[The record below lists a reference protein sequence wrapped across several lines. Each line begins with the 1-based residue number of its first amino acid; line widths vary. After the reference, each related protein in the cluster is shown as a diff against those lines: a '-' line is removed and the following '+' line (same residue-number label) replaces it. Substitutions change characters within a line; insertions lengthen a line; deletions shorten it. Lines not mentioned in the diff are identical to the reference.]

1 MSHPHGAPSGIRYHR
16 GMLRT
21 PSLLSVIAASAV
33 AAALA
38 VATGGCGKP
47 APTADQGSKA
57 VAIETVDRVEVPGT
71 RGTPDQAPPTMKM
84 GAPEGGAIA
93 GAPPGGAAGDDPF
106 RLKPEEGTLAIVAPA
121 EGAAGTEVVATVN
134 VTPAGPYHI
143 NLEFPTKL
151 ELSGPAAVVIAKPKL
166 TAGGH
171 DKAKGDADAFED
183 GKLTFTVKMTPQ
195 PGAHTVTGTFKFAVC
210 DKDTCLAKKEQI
222 SIAVAAK

>member
-1 MSHPHGAPSGIRYHR
+1 MSHPRGAPSGIRYHR

-21 PSLLSVIAASAV
+21 PSLLS
-33 AAALA
+33 ALA
-38 VATGGCGKP
+38 VVAVVGAAPGCGKP
-47 APTADQGSKA
+47 APAADKGSKT

-84 GAPEGGAIA
+84 GAPEGAAIT
-93 GAPPGGAAGDDPF
+93 GTPPGGAAGDDPF

-121 EGAAGTEVVATVN
+121 EGAAGTELVATVN

-151 ELSGPAAVVIAKPKL
+151 ELTGPAGVVIAKPKQ

-171 DKAKGDADAFED
+171 DKARGDADAFED
-183 GKLTFTVKMTPQ
+183 GKLTFTVRMTPQ
-195 PGAHTVTGTFKFAVC
+195 PGAHTVTGSFKFAVC

>member
-1 MSHPHGAPSGIRYHR
+1 MSHPRGTPSGIRYHR
-16 GMLRT
+16 VMLRT
-21 PSLLSVIAASAV
+21 PSLLSV
-33 AAALA
+33 LA
-38 VATGGCGKP
+38 VVVAVGAAVGCGTP
-47 APTADQGSKA
+47 APTADHGSKT

-71 RGTPDQAPPTMKM
+71 RGTPDQAPPTMNM
-84 GAPEGGAIA
+84 GGPAGAI
-93 GAPPGGAAGDDPF
+93 GGGPPGGAAADNPF

-121 EGAAGTEVVATVN
+121 EGPAGAEVVATVN

-151 ELSGPAAVVIAKPKL
+151 DLTGPAAVVITKPKL

-183 GKLTFTVKMTPQ
+183 GKLTFTVRMTAQ

>member
-1 MSHPHGAPSGIRYHR
+1 MSHPRGAPSGIRYHR

-21 PSLLSVIAASAV
+21 PSLLSVIAVV
-33 AAALA
+33 AAIA
-38 VATGGCGKP
+38 VVAGCGKP
-47 APTADQGSKA
+47 AATADQGTKA

-71 RGTPDQAPPTMKM
+71 RGTSDQAPPTMKM
-84 GAPEGGAIA
+84 GGSEGALGGPA
-93 GAPPGGAAGDDPF
+93 PGGAVADDPF

-121 EGAAGTEVVATVN
+121 EGPAGTEVVATVN

-151 ELSGPAAVVIAKPKL
+151 ELSGPAGVVIAKPKL

-171 DKAKGDADAFED
+171 DKARGDADAFED
-183 GKLTFTVKMTPQ
+183 GKLTFTVRMTPQ
-195 PGAHTVTGTFKFAVC
+195 PGAHTVSGTFKFAVC